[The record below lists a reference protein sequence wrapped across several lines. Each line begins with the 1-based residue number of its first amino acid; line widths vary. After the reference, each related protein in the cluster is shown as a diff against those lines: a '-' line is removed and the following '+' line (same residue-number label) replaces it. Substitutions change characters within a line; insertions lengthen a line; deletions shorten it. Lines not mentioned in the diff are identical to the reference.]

1 MNRPSSKHNL
11 PDERRQA
18 GLSLPETL
26 LAMLLLSI
34 SVLGLLHYYQSLSQG
49 FSRQWQVRQA
59 WSEAHDQLESVAVTG
74 KGKVLE
80 RPGWQV
86 AITTVPSFSG
96 CRQVTATV
104 TAPLNVQSRLSRLI
118 CQTVDGFSGE

>member
-1 MNRPSSKHNL
+1 MDSVNS
-11 PDERRQA
+11 ERRQA

-59 WSEAHDQLESVAVTG
+59 WSEAHDQLESFAVIG
-74 KGKVLE
+74 QGKVLE
-80 RPGWQV
+80 KPGWRV
-86 AITTVPSFSG
+86 EVTAMPSFSG
-96 CRQVTATV
+96 CQQVTATV
-104 TAPLNVQSRLSRLI
+104 TTPLNYQSRLSRHI
-118 CQTVDGFSGE
+118 CHNFDGFSGE

>member
-1 MNRPSSKHNL
+1 MDSVNST
-11 PDERRQA
+11 RRQA

-59 WSEAHDQLESVAVTG
+59 WSEAHDQLESFAVTG
-74 KGKVLE
+74 QGKALE
-80 RPGWQV
+80 KPGWRV
-86 AITTVPSFSG
+86 DVTAVPSFSG
-96 CRQVTATV
+96 CRQVTAAV
-104 TAPLNVQSRLSRLI
+104 TTPLNYQSRLSRLI
-118 CQTVDGFSGE
+118 CQNVEGFSGE